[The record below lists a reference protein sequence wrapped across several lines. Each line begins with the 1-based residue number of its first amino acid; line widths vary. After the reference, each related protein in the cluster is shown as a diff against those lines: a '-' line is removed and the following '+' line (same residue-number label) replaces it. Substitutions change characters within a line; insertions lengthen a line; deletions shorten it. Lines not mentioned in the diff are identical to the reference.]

1 MNKFSSSIKSLLAIQ
16 LTVVLFFALSFNAY
30 SQNAGTQGTE
40 EVLVV
45 AEEMPSFPGGQ
56 VALMN
61 YIYKNIRYP
70 QEAVDK
76 GLQGKVTVR
85 FVVNK
90 DGKISQPS
98 VVRGVDPSLD
108 NAVLDVL
115 KTLPKFIPGKQAGV
129 PVNVWYA
136 LPISFKLQ
144 V

>member
-1 MNKFSSSIKSLLAIQ
+1 MKLLAAIPFTIA
-16 LTVVLFFALSFNAY
+16 LLFALSFTANAQ
-30 SQNAGTQGTE
+30 STGNQGTE
-40 EVLVV
+40 DVLVV

-90 DGKISQPS
+90 DGSINQAS

-108 NAVLDVL
+108 NAVLNVL
-115 KTLPKFIPGKQAGV
+115 KALPKFIPGKQGGV
-129 PVNVWYA
+129 PVSVWYA

-144 V
+144 G